1 MTSQDTNMDPS
12 LKTPRTE
19 FGVSLREYRISAG
32 LRQKDL
38 AAVLGWSVSKISM
51 VERGERPADETFA
64 RDADA
69 ALQADGSLLALW
81 RDTAHQ
87 TARWPVWL
95 AQLVEIEQQAAM
107 LRTWQPLIVPGM
119 LQTPE
124 YARAIFRGKPGT
136 TPEAVEQNVADRMQR
151 QDVLQRENGPT
162 LWAVI
167 DEGVLT
173 RPIGAKAVM
182 AEQMAHLLALDDH
195 PRVNVRILPRDSWL
209 TTGLQGAFILLSGPR
224 MPDMAY
230 LESVT
235 LSQITADADRVLETK
250 ARYEMLHGDALSR
263 RASLQLIEEI
273 ATQWK

>member
-51 VERGERPADETFA
+51 VERGERPADGDFA

-69 ALQADGSLLALW
+69 ALHADGALLALW

-195 PRVNVRILPRDSWL
+195 PRVNVRVLPRDSWL

-250 ARYEMLHGDALSR
+250 SRYEMLHGDALSR

>member
-1 MTSQDTNMDPS
+1 MTSHDMNLEPS
-12 LKTPRTE
+12 LKAPRVE
-19 FGVSLREYRISAG
+19 FGAAMREYRIAAG
-32 LRQKDL
+32 MRQKDL
-38 AAVLGWSVSKISM
+38 AAALGWSVSKISM
-51 VERGERPADETFA
+51 VERGDRPADEDFA
-64 RDADA
+64 RDADT
-69 ALQADGSLLALW
+69 ALRASGSLLALW
-81 RDTAHQ
+81 RDTTHHA
-87 TARWPVWL
+87 ARWPVWL
-95 AQLVEIEQQAAM
+95 ARLVEIEQQAAM

-136 TPEAVEQNVADRMQR
+136 TPDVVEQNVADRMQR

-173 RPIGAKAVM
+173 RPIGTKAVM
-182 AEQMAHLLALDDH
+182 AEQMAHLVALDDH
-195 PRVNVRILPRDSWL
+195 PRINVRVLPRDSWL

-250 ARYEMLHGDALSR
+250 SRYEMLHGDALSR
-263 RASLQLIEEI
+263 RASLQLIEET

>member
-1 MTSQDTNMDPS
+1 MTSQDMNMEPS
-12 LKTPRTE
+12 LKTPRTQ
-19 FGVSLREYRISAG
+19 FGCSLRECRISAG
-32 LRQKDL
+32 MRQKDL

-51 VERGERPADETFA
+51 VERGERPADEDFA

-69 ALQADGSLLALW
+69 ALQADGALLALW

-87 TARWPVWL
+87 AARWPVWL
-95 AQLVEIEQQAAM
+95 AQLVGIEQQAAM

-136 TPEAVEQNVADRMQR
+136 TPEVVEQNVADRMQR

-162 LWAVI
+162 LWAVR

-182 AEQMAHLLALDDH
+182 AEQMAHLLAFDDH

-250 ARYEMLHGDALSR
+250 SRYEMLHGDALSR